1 MLKKKL
7 GRTGIEVSEICLGS
21 MTWGRQ
27 NDEAEG
33 HAQIDYAL
41 DSGINFIDTAEVY
54 AVPAAPETYGRTE
67 TIIGN
72 WLRRTG
78 NRQQI
83 VLASKLSG
91 GRNNPWIRD
100 GRRPGGADIREAVE
114 GSLKRLQTDHI
125 DLYQIHQAHRGH
137 YHWGQSWDYS
147 PAGQDTSDVIG
158 NLHEVLAT
166 LGDLV
171 KAGKIGAIGLSND
184 TVWGTMQMLRLAETH
199 SLPRIASVQ
208 NEYNLLQRM
217 FDHDFA
223 ELSHHEDVGL
233 LAYSPL
239 AAGVLT
245 GKYLDGAM
253 PAGTRGAISGGIWRA
268 NKFSEPAVRGYL
280 ALAKDLGLDAAQMAL
295 AFCLSR
301 PFMTSVIIGATSMPQ
316 LKTDIATAQ
325 KPLSTAA
332 LAAID
337 ALHRLHPRPI

>member
-41 DSGINFIDTAEVY
+41 ESGINFIDTAEVY
-54 AVPAAPETYGRTE
+54 AVPAAAETYGRTE

-72 WLRRTG
+72 WLRHTG
-78 NRQQI
+78 KRHQI

-114 GSLKRLQTDHI
+114 GSLKRLQTDYI

-158 NLHEVLAT
+158 NLHEVLT
-166 LGDLV
+166 SLGDLV

-184 TVWGTMQMLRLAETH
+184 TVWGTMQMLRLADAH
-199 SLPRIASVQ
+199 GLPRVASVQ

-268 NKFSEPAVRGYL
+268 NTFSEPAVRAYL
-280 ALAKDLGLDAAQMAL
+280 ALADELGLDMAQMAL

-316 LKTDIATAQ
+316 LKTDIAAAQ

-332 LAAID
+332 LTAID
-337 ALHRLHPRPI
+337 ALYRQHPRPI